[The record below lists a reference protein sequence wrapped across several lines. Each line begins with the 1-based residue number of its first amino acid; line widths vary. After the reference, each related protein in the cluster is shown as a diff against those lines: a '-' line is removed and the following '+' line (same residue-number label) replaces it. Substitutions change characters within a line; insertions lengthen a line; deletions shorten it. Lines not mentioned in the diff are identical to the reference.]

1 LSGEC
6 TRGVANVAAVYT
18 RCRGNELRRKQKNR
32 ESRRLCDGSDG
43 NHVTGCDVIK
53 MADGMLQGRV
63 LRWSS
68 DVGGI

>member
-1 LSGEC
+1 MLRAALRMLLLFIHAVAETSCKESGRIAKVED
-6 TRGVANVAAVYT
+6 
-18 RCRGNELRRKQKNR
+18 
-32 ESRRLCDGSDG
+32 CDGSDS

-68 DVGGI
+68 DVGSMQ